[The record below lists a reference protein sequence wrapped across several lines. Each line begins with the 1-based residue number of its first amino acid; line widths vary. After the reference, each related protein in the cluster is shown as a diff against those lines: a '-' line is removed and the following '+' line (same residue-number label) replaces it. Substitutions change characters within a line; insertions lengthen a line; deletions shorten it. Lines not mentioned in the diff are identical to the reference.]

1 MRVLIVDDSVVFRTQ
16 ITHALETV
24 PGVEVVG
31 TAANGKIAL
40 EKLAQL
46 SVDLVTL
53 DMEMPGLNGIETL
66 KEIRKQN
73 FKVHVIIFSS
83 QTQRGAEAALDALRE
98 GADEVCAKPAGDNLN
113 FEKAEEAVKQALLPK
128 VIQFKAVDENKNTK
142 SNKAT
147 NNASAT
153 PLSSAPGSIGQF
165 KINVRKTLATFQPAA
180 IVIGCSTGGPAA
192 LETIF
197 SNLSGP
203 TRIPIFITQHMPPVF
218 TTSLAKRLGQVSG
231 IPSAEGISNEI
242 VDANRI
248 YVAPGDFHMDL
259 IQEGASV
266 KIKLHQAPQR
276 NSVRPAV
283 DYLFETAAKIYGN
296 KLLSVVLTGMGE
308 DGLVGVK
315 DVRKKG
321 GACLI
326 QNQESCVVFGM
337 PGAIFAAD
345 EYDEVGDLNLIT
357 SYLKRMISL

>member
-16 ITHALETV
+16 ITHALENI

-40 EKLAQL
+40 EKLNQL

-66 KEIRKQN
+66 KEIRRQN

-83 QTQRGAEAALDALRE
+83 QTQRGADSALDALRE
-98 GADEVCAKPAGDNLN
+98 GADEVCAKPSGDNLN
-113 FEKAEEAVKQALLPK
+113 FEKAADAVKETLLPK
-128 VIQFKAVDENKNTK
+128 VIQFKAIDEKKVARVNTT
-142 SNKAT
+142 S
-147 NNASAT
+147 
-153 PLSSAPGSIGQF
+153 PAPAAANINSF

-192 LETIF
+192 LEAIF
-197 SNLSGP
+197 SQLKGP
-203 TRIPIFITQHMPPVF
+203 TKVPIFVTQHMPPVF
-218 TTSLAKRLGQVSG
+218 TTSLAKRLGDISG
-231 IPSAEGISNEI
+231 IPSAEGKTTEI
-242 VDANRI
+242 VTSNRI
-248 YVAPGDFHMDL
+248 YIAPGDFHMDL
-259 IQEGASV
+259 ELDGASV
-266 KIKLHQAPQR
+266 KVKLHQAPQR

-296 KLLSVVLTGMGE
+296 KLLSIVLTGMGE

-315 DVRKKG
+315 EIRKKG

-345 EYDEVGDLNLIT
+345 EYDEIGDLNLIA
-357 SYLKRMISL
+357 SYLKRMIAL

>member
-16 ITHALETV
+16 ITHALENI

-40 EKLAQL
+40 EKLNQL

-66 KEIRKQN
+66 KEIRRQN

-83 QTQRGAEAALDALRE
+83 QTQRGADSALDALRE
-98 GADEVCAKPAGDNLN
+98 GADEVCAKPSGDNLN
-113 FEKAEEAVKQALLPK
+113 FEKAADAVKEALLPK
-128 VIQFKAVDENKNTK
+128 VIQFKAIDEKKVARVNPT
-142 SNKAT
+142 SPAPAAT
-147 NNASAT
+147 NINS
-153 PLSSAPGSIGQF
+153 F

-192 LETIF
+192 LESIF
-197 SNLSGP
+197 SQLKGP
-203 TRIPIFITQHMPPVF
+203 TKVPIFVTQHMPPVF
-218 TTSLAKRLGQVSG
+218 TTSLAKRLGDISG
-231 IPSAEGISNEI
+231 IPSAEGKTSEI
-242 VDANRI
+242 VTSNRI
-248 YVAPGDFHMDL
+248 YVAPGDYHMDL
-259 IQEGASV
+259 ELDGANV

-296 KLLSVVLTGMGE
+296 KLLSIVLTGMGE

-315 DVRKKG
+315 ELRKKG

-345 EYDEVGDLNLIT
+345 EYDEIGDLNLIA
-357 SYLKRMISL
+357 SYLKRMIAL